1 MRQRQFPVDQVL
13 LHVAPVDFRKSID
26 GLAAIAE
33 YELEQ
38 NPFDSVLFA
47 FCNRAR
53 DKVKLLYWERNGFVL
68 WYKRLEKQRFVWP
81 KSASHAQSLTQQQL
95 SWLLDGIDISKIQP
109 HSSLKFESVL
119 LPVPD

>member
-1 MRQRQFPVDQVL
+1 MGI
-13 LHVAPVDFRKSID
+13 VASLPADFRKSID

-38 NPFDSVLFA
+38 SPFDSVLFA

-68 WYKRLEKQRFVWP
+68 WYKRLEKQRFAWP
-81 KSASHAQSLTQQQL
+81 KTAVQAQHISQQQL
-95 SWLLDGIDISKIQP
+95 SWLLDGIDISKVQP
-109 HSSLKFESVL
+109 HSSLQFESVL